1 MSNPIVHFELPADD
15 SARASAFYKEVFG
28 WDIVPV
34 PEMKYTILRGAEVDK
49 ENMYTEKGQI
59 NGGMFDRS
67 DDLQHPIVTIDVK
80 DIDASLE
87 AIQQHRGSIIREK
100 TSVGDMGWIA
110 YFKDSEN
117 NVVGLWQNA

>member
-87 AIQQHRGSIIREK
+87 AIQQHKGSIVREK